1 MLGNRLKKHVRNVT
15 RIKYAFPKL
24 VVIFLL
30 LTQDVIMWLLP
41 FISKNKQKKEL
52 LHLQKG

>member
-15 RIKYAFPKL
+15 RIKYGFPKS

-52 LHLQKG
+52 LHLQNG